1 MAVKAESSGEG
12 QASSVPEEAAKGRD
26 PSRSAE
32 TATGQTSS
40 EPDKP
45 AKSQASSRSVET
57 TKERTLSEPDKTA
70 KGQTSSGPDESGKSD
85 KTESPQETAPKPRKP
100 LPSTRPPGAPPDPW
114 SVFAATQDKQPGRI
128 RRGLRAALRGIV
140 HEYALVVYAACLLAV
155 MMTWPALRYPMHTLP
170 QDLGDPSRQAW
181 QVSWIGHILISDP
194 VRLWQAN
201 AYFPAAD
208 GLAFGDSLVGY
219 ALAGMIGTGPAAAV
233 LRYNVLFVFAHAL
246 LVIGAYALVRQLG
259 ARRTGAAVAA
269 VAFAYAPW
277 RLAQEGHLDII
288 SAGGIPLALAML
300 ARGHGYSLRHGF
312 RAERRSAT
320 WAICGWLVAI
330 WQLTLGFSLGIPFAY
345 VLGLL
350 LIALMFASA
359 IHSLRGFLRYR
370 RDQKDRR
377 EVAAL
382 TKPIPD
388 SDKTSLS
395 GSEIGS
401 APDKKGG
408 TATTDKSAEVAA
420 LPASTNKGQV
430 AARDKKG
437 ETAIPAA
444 DKRIEATTA
453 PPMGK
458 PAATASDSTASDSTS
473 GSTSAPATSGAAGVT
488 AVSETAASGAAG
500 VTAVSGTDDAVT
512 SASPASDA
520 AAAAASSRS
529 ARQGE
534 TASLTTSPVGKT
546 DKSVASISPTA
557 DATAAA
563 STSSASGQKSETT
576 TLADQKATTD
586 EVAASPAGRPEK
598 SSASSSLAADKNDEK
613 GAGPTGG
620 KNAAPT
626 GGRDATPTG
635 GKDAVPVGGKDAA
648 STGGKDAAPVGGK
661 DAASTG
667 GKDARADGKGA
678 ALAAGKGAAPGGG
691 KGAASSGGLTDTAVQ
706 PAVELA
712 GADVLES
719 APRKKQSWLRFFRRP
734 TPVPKKPRWKPLIG
748 VLLTNVNI
756 MGATIFAAVG
766 ILIAVP
772 YIRLNDSGSR
782 LEEIRFFSPPLQGL
796 LIGPAESRIWGAAH
810 ETPRSTLG
818 WAAEMSLLPGFVLY
832 ALALAGLFLSI
843 WRLRHRLVLLGGLAT
858 AVVLTLGTNFFEGR
872 WTYLPLFGHFPAS
885 FDLRIPGR
893 LMLWVTLVLTILAA
907 GAVDDFVR
915 RAEHL
920 AAQRIPPW
928 PGPWLRLATLVP
940 LFLVALEGWNT
951 TAHPIVPT
959 QPAAMR
965 TVPGPMLVLPTAEFT
980 DQTVQLWSTTKF
992 QDMANGGGGF
1002 GAQAQSELRA
1012 KVAGFPD
1019 ATSINYLDS
1028 IGVRRVLLLSD
1039 HIAGTS
1045 WEGAGDLPV
1054 DNLDIRREDIPGAVV
1069 FYLD

>member
-1 MAVKAESSGEG
+1 MTEQPQPIAPAAAPASAPAEPVPAPREPRPDSPRRRFGLFRRKAPAATSATTAPAASPSAVQGLAKPSAGGSVALKRAGESEGSTGPGPGADVEKAANVLVS
-12 QASSVPEEAAKGRD
+12 
-26 PSRSAE
+26 
-32 TATGQTSS
+32 
-40 EPDKP
+40 
-45 AKSQASSRSVET
+45 
-57 TKERTLSEPDKTA
+57 
-70 KGQTSSGPDESGKSD
+70 DESGKP
-85 KTESPQETAPKPRKP
+85 ESPQETPPKPRKP
-100 LPSTRPPGAPPDPW
+100 LPSARPPGAPPDPW
-114 SVFAATQDKQPGRI
+114 SVFAATQDQGPGRI
-128 RRGLRAALRGIV
+128 RRGLRATLRGLV
-140 HEYALVVYAACLLAV
+140 HEYALVIYAACLLAV
-155 MMTWPALRYPMHTLP
+155 AMTWPALRYPMHTLP

-233 LRYNVLFVFAHAL
+233 LRYNVLFVLAHAL

-345 VLGLL
+345 LLGLL

-359 IHSLRGFLRYR
+359 VHSLRGFLRYR

-382 TKPIPD
+382 TTPVLD
-388 SDKTSLS
+388 SGKASVA
-395 GSEIGS
+395 
-401 APDKKGG
+401 APDK
-408 TATTDKSAEVAA
+408 A
-420 LPASTNKGQV
+420 PASD
-430 AARDKKG
+430 AA
-437 ETAIPAA
+437 PASVSS
-444 DKRIEATTA
+444 K
-453 PPMGK
+453 
-458 PAATASDSTASDSTS
+458 AAASDSTAVKAVPPVDKSVESASSTP
-473 GSTSAPATSGAAGVT
+473 GTST
-488 AVSETAASGAAG
+488 E
-500 VTAVSGTDDAVT
+500 
-512 SASPASDA
+512 SASPESAPSGSASP
-520 AAAAASSRS
+520 
-529 ARQGE
+529 E
-534 TASLTTSPVGKT
+534 F
-546 DKSVASISPTA
+546 
-557 DATAAA
+557 A
-563 STSSASGQKSETT
+563 STSSASGQKAET
-576 TLADQKATTD
+576 
-586 EVAASPAGRPEK
+586 AAFAAPSVGNTEK
-598 SSASSSLAADKNDEK
+598 SSASISP
-613 GAGPTGG
+613 AGHAT
-620 KNAAPT
+620 AS
-626 GGRDATPTG
+626 ATPASGQQSETAVADG
-635 GKDAVPVGGKDAA
+635 LALSQSGKTDKPTTPA
-648 STGGKDAAPVGGK
+648 SLESEQK
-661 DAASTG
+661 
-667 GKDARADGKGA
+667 DGKGETSA
-678 ALAAGKGAAPGGG
+678 SGKAAAPSSTEDSAVGSSGG
-691 KGAASSGGLTDTAVQ
+691 KGSTGAAGEKGSTAAASGKGSVATDGGKGSAAAASGKGSAAAGGRTDTAVQ

-719 APRKKQSWLRFFRRP
+719 PPRKKLGWLRFFRRP
-734 TPVPKKPRWKPLIG
+734 TPAPKKPPRWKPLIG

-782 LEEIRFFSPPLQGL
+782 LEEIQFFSPPLQGL

-843 WRLRHRLVLLGGLAT
+843 WRLRHRLVLLAGLAT
-858 AVVLTLGTNFFEGR
+858 AVVLTLGTNFLDGR

-893 LMLWVTLVLTILAA
+893 LMLWVTLVLSILAA

-940 LFLVALEGWNT
+940 LLLVALEGWNT
-951 TAHPIVPT
+951 TAHPIVPA
-959 QPAAMR
+959 QPGAMR
-965 TVPGPMLVLPTAEFT
+965 TVPGPMLVLPTAELT

>member
-1 MAVKAESSGEG
+1 VAFPAKAVSVADPAKAASVADPAKAASGSSFADRTLPPKASDAGGSGKADKSGKVESSGKVVK
-12 QASSVPEEAAKGRD
+12 SSAAGK
-26 PSRSAE
+26 
-32 TATGQTSS
+32 S
-40 EPDKP
+40 E
-45 AKSQASSRSVET
+45 VE
-57 TKERTLSEPDKTA
+57 R
-70 KGQTSSGPDESGKSD
+70 SGKSD
-85 KTESPQETAPKPRKP
+85 KSGEEAAAEPRPRKP
-100 LPSTRPPGAPPDPW
+100 LPTTRPPGAPPDPW
-114 SVFAATQDKQPGRI
+114 TVFARTQDQQPGWI
-128 RRGLRAALRGIV
+128 RRGMRAGLRGLI
-140 HEYALVVYAACLLAV
+140 HEYALVIYSACLLAV
-155 MMTWPALRYPMHTLP
+155 AMTWPALRYPMHTLP

-181 QVSWIGHILISDP
+181 QISWIGHILITDP

-233 LRYNVLFVFAHAL
+233 LRYNVLFVLAHAL
-246 LVIGAYALVRQLG
+246 LLIGAYALVRQLG

-312 RAERRSAT
+312 RAERRSAA
-320 WAICGWLVAI
+320 WAISGWLVAI

-350 LIALMFASA
+350 LIALMIASA
-359 IHSLRGFLRYR
+359 IHALRGFLRDR
-370 RDQKDRR
+370 RERRDRR

-382 TKPIPD
+382 TAPV
-388 SDKTSLS
+388 
-395 GSEIGS
+395 
-401 APDKKGG
+401 PDKNN
-408 TATTDKSAEVAA
+408 SARSEDPA
-420 LPASTNKGQV
+420 LAPGKDPALAS
-430 AARDKKG
+430 
-437 ETAIPAA
+437 
-444 DKRIEATTA
+444 
-453 PPMGK
+453 GK
-458 PAATASDSTASDSTS
+458 D
-473 GSTSAPATSGAAGVT
+473 SAPATGKDAL
-488 AVSETAASGAAG
+488 ASGKDSVFASGKDSSLGGAEGTADTPGKEPTPAALRD
-500 VTAVSGTDDAVT
+500 VTKDA
-512 SASPASDA
+512 SHAGDKAAEPATGKD
-520 AAAAASSRS
+520 
-529 ARQGE
+529 
-534 TASLTTSPVGKT
+534 TVTTSGRDIAFSAGKN
-546 DKSVASISPTA
+546 TA
-557 DATAAA
+557 
-563 STSSASGQKSETT
+563 
-576 TLADQKATTD
+576 L
-586 EVAASPAGRPEK
+586 V
-598 SSASSSLAADKNDEK
+598 ADKNDVSP
-613 GAGPTGG
+613 AP
-620 KNAAPT
+620 AAKK
-626 GGRDATPTG
+626 DATPSPAPVETDASPSSAKKDDAPAR
-635 GKDAVPVGGKDAA
+635 GKDAPTLGKDAPA
-648 STGGKDAAPVGGK
+648 LGKKDAGPAPAKKDESPTAAKKDDAPVPVK
-661 DAASTG
+661 
-667 GKDARADGKGA
+667 
-678 ALAAGKGAAPGGG
+678 GGG
-691 KGAASSGGLTDTAVQ
+691 LKDTAVQ
-706 PAVELA
+706 PAVDLSR
-712 GADVLES
+712 ADVLES
-719 APRKKQSWLRFFRRP
+719 PPRKQSWLRFFRRP
-734 TPVPKKPRWKPLIG
+734 VPVRKKPRWKPLIG

-756 MGATIFAAVG
+756 MGATIFAATG

-772 YIRLNDSGSR
+772 YIRLDDSGSR
-782 LEEIRFFSPPLQGL
+782 LEEIQFFSPPLQGL

-843 WRLRHRLVLLGGLAT
+843 WRLRHRLVLLAGLA
-858 AVVLTLGTNFFEGR
+858 AAIVLTLGTTFFDGR

-893 LMLWVTLVLTILAA
+893 LMLWVTLLLAILAA

-951 TAHPIVPT
+951 TAHPIVPA

-965 TVPGPMLVLPTAEFT
+965 TVPGPMLVLPTAELT

-1002 GAQAQSELRA
+1002 GAQAQNELRA

-1045 WEGAGDLPV
+1045 WENAGDLPV
-1054 DNLDIRREDIPGAVV
+1054 DNLDIRREDVPGAVV
-1069 FYLD
+1069 FYLN

>member
-1 MAVKAESSGEG
+1 
-12 QASSVPEEAAKGRD
+12 
-26 PSRSAE
+26 
-32 TATGQTSS
+32 
-40 EPDKP
+40 
-45 AKSQASSRSVET
+45 
-57 TKERTLSEPDKTA
+57 
-70 KGQTSSGPDESGKSD
+70 
-85 KTESPQETAPKPRKP
+85 
-100 LPSTRPPGAPPDPW
+100 
-114 SVFAATQDKQPGRI
+114 
-128 RRGLRAALRGIV
+128 
-140 HEYALVVYAACLLAV
+140 
-155 MMTWPALRYPMHTLP
+155 MTWPALRYPMHTLP

-181 QVSWIGHILISDP
+181 QISWIGHILITDP

-233 LRYNVLFVFAHAL
+233 LRYNVLFVLAHAL
-246 LVIGAYALVRQLG
+246 LLIGAYALVRQLG

-312 RAERRSAT
+312 RAERRSAA
-320 WAICGWLVAI
+320 WAISGWLVAI

-350 LIALMFASA
+350 LIALMIASA
-359 IHSLRGFLRYR
+359 IHALRGFLRDR
-370 RDQKDRR
+370 RERRDRR

-382 TKPIPD
+382 TGPGPD
-388 SDKTSLS
+388 RKAAAPGNDSPLGGAD
-395 GSEIGS
+395 S
-401 APDKKGG
+401 AAAPGREPALAALENATASKNTNNTGARGAGPATGKNTAPAVGGDVAFAAGRNPALVAGERNASPAAAKRDTAPAPGKGG
-408 TATTDKSAEVAA
+408 T
-420 LPASTNKGQV
+420 
-430 AARDKKG
+430 
-437 ETAIPAA
+437 
-444 DKRIEATTA
+444 
-453 PPMGK
+453 
-458 PAATASDSTASDSTS
+458 TAS
-473 GSTSAPATSGAAGVT
+473 
-488 AVSETAASGAAG
+488 
-500 VTAVSGTDDAVT
+500 
-512 SASPASDA
+512 
-520 AAAAASSRS
+520 
-529 ARQGE
+529 
-534 TASLTTSPVGKT
+534 
-546 DKSVASISPTA
+546 A
-557 DATAAA
+557 DL
-563 STSSASGQKSETT
+563 K
-576 TLADQKATTD
+576 
-586 EVAASPAGRPEK
+586 
-598 SSASSSLAADKNDEK
+598 
-613 GAGPTGG
+613 
-620 KNAAPT
+620 
-626 GGRDATPTG
+626 
-635 GKDAVPVGGKDAA
+635 
-648 STGGKDAAPVGGK
+648 
-661 DAASTG
+661 
-667 GKDARADGKGA
+667 
-678 ALAAGKGAAPGGG
+678 
-691 KGAASSGGLTDTAVQ
+691 DTAVQ
-706 PAVELA
+706 PAVDLSR
-712 GADVLES
+712 ADVLES
-719 APRKKQSWLRFFRRP
+719 PPRKQSWLRFFRRP
-734 TPVPKKPRWKPLIG
+734 VPVRKKPRWKPLIG

-756 MGATIFAAVG
+756 MGATIFTATG

-772 YIRLNDSGSR
+772 YIRLDDSGSR

-843 WRLRHRLVLLGGLAT
+843 WRLRHRLVLLTGLA
-858 AVVLTLGTNFFEGR
+858 AAIVLTLGTTFFDGR

-893 LMLWVTLVLTILAA
+893 LMLWVTLLLAILAA

-951 TAHPIVPT
+951 TAHPIVPA

-965 TVPGPMLVLPTAEFT
+965 TVPGPMLVLPTAELT

-1002 GAQAQSELRA
+1002 GVQAQTELRA

-1028 IGVRRVLLLSD
+1028 IGVRRVLLLTD

-1045 WEGAGDLPV
+1045 WENAGDLPV
-1054 DNLDIRREDIPGAVV
+1054 DNLDIRREDVPGAVV
-1069 FYLD
+1069 FYLN

>member
-1 MAVKAESSGEG
+1 MTEQPQPIAPASAPASAPAEPVARDPRPAAPRRRFGLFRKKSVAVPPASAGKAAPGDPAVTTTSAAAEKAAPGDPAVTTASAAAAKAAPGEPAVTT
-12 QASSVPEEAAKGRD
+12 ASATAEKAAPGHSATATASATVEEAAPGH
-26 PSRSAE
+26 PSAATASA
-32 TATGQTSS
+32 TAEKAA
-40 EPDKP
+40 EPLT
-45 AKSQASSRSVET
+45 RT
-57 TKERTLSEPDKTA
+57 TKAEGSTGS
-70 KGQTSSGPDESGKSD
+70 GQFRDIGQSVVDGVPAGPLKPDEVAAK
-85 KTESPQETAPKPRKP
+85 KPRKT
-100 LPSTRPPGAPPDPW
+100 LPTSRPPGVPADPW
-114 SVFAATQDKQPGRI
+114 TVFARTQDQQPGRI
-128 RRGLRAALRGIV
+128 RRGLRAGLRGFI
-140 HEYALVVYAACLLAV
+140 HEYALMVYTACLLAV
-155 MMTWPALRYPMHTLP
+155 AMTWPALRYPLHTLP

-181 QVSWIGHILISDP
+181 QVSWVGHILITDP

-208 GLAFGDSLVGY
+208 GLAFGDSLLGY

-233 LRYNVLFVFAHAL
+233 LRYNILFVLAHAL

-312 RAERRSAT
+312 RAERRNAL
-320 WAICGWLVAI
+320 WASCGWLVAI

-359 IHSLRGFLRYR
+359 IHALRGFLRYR
-370 RDQKDRR
+370 RERRDRR
-377 EVAAL
+377 EVATL
-382 TKPIPD
+382 
-388 SDKTSLS
+388 
-395 GSEIGS
+395 
-401 APDKKGG
+401 
-408 TATTDKSAEVAA
+408 
-420 LPASTNKGQV
+420 
-430 AARDKKG
+430 
-437 ETAIPAA
+437 
-444 DKRIEATTA
+444 TA
-453 PPMGK
+453 PVPGAAPAPALGK
-458 PAATASDSTASDSTS
+458 DAAPAPGKDT
-473 GSTSAPATSGAAGVT
+473 APATGKK
-488 AVSETAASGAAG
+488 
-500 VTAVSGTDDAVT
+500 
-512 SASPASDA
+512 
-520 AAAAASSRS
+520 AAAAS
-529 ARQGE
+529 GE
-534 TASLTTSPVGKT
+534 TATSKDTAPGPGKE
-546 DKSVASISPTA
+546 A
-557 DATAAA
+557 ATATGGDTAPAA
-563 STSSASGQKSETT
+563 GKETAPGPGKEAATATRGHSSPAAGKDT
-576 TLADQKATTD
+576 TLPPGKEA
-586 EVAASPAGRPEK
+586 
-598 SSASSSLAADKNDEK
+598 
-613 GAGPTGG
+613 AGPTGG
-620 KNAAPT
+620 DTAPAI
-626 GGRDATPTG
+626 GKEAVPGAGRDAALVVG
-635 GKDAVPVGGKDAA
+635 SNADLVAGK
-648 STGGKDAAPVGGK
+648 KDAAPTPAKTVAAPAPAKKDAGSAPAKK
-661 DAASTG
+661 DAADPQA
-667 GKDARADGKGA
+667 KDVVP
-678 ALAAGKGAAPGGG
+678 AAGK
-691 KGAASSGGLTDTAVQ
+691 KDTVVQ
-706 PAVELA
+706 PAVA
-712 GADVLES
+712 PARMDVLES
-719 APRKKQSWLRFFRRP
+719 PPRKQSWLRFFRRP
-734 TPVPKKPRWKPLIG
+734 VPVRRTPRWKPLVG

-756 MGATIFAAVG
+756 MGATIFAATG

-772 YIRLNDSGSR
+772 YLRVDDSGSR
-782 LEEIRFFSPPLQGL
+782 LQEIDFFSPPLQGL
-796 LIGPAESRIWGAAH
+796 LIGPAESRVWGAAH

-843 WRLRHRLVLLGGLAT
+843 WRFRHRLVLLTGLAV
-858 AVVLTLGTNFFEGR
+858 AIILTLGTTFFDGR

-893 LMLWVTLVLTILAA
+893 LMLWVTLLLAILAA

-951 TAHPIVPT
+951 TAHPIVPP

-965 TVPGPMLVLPTAEFT
+965 TVSGPMLVLPTAELT

-1019 ATSINYLDS
+1019 ATSIDYLDS

-1045 WEGAGDLPV
+1045 WENAGDLPV
-1054 DNLDIRREDIPGAVV
+1054 DNLDIRREDVPGAVV
-1069 FYLD
+1069 FYLN

>member
-1 MAVKAESSGEG
+1 VK
-12 QASSVPEEAAKGRD
+12 PEQTERA
-26 PSRSAE
+26 
-32 TATGQTSS
+32 TATGQGQA
-40 EPDKP
+40 
-45 AKSQASSRSVET
+45 AKAGESAKTGQSDVE
-57 TKERTLSEPDKTA
+57 
-70 KGQTSSGPDESGKSD
+70 GKSD
-85 KTESPQETAPKPRKP
+85 KSEKADDAGTAEPKPRKP
-100 LPSTRPPGAPPDPW
+100 LPTARPPGAPPDPW
-114 SVFAATQDKQPGRI
+114 TVFALTQDQQPGRI
-128 RRGLRAALRGIV
+128 RRGLRAGLRGLI
-140 HEYALVVYAACLLAV
+140 HEYALVIYSACLLAV
-155 MMTWPALRYPMHTLP
+155 AMTWPALRYPMHTLP

-181 QVSWIGHILISDP
+181 QISWIGHVLISDP

-208 GLAFGDSLVGY
+208 GLAFGDSLAGY

-233 LRYNVLFVFAHAL
+233 LRYNVLFVLAHAL

-312 RAERRSAT
+312 RAERRSAL
-320 WAICGWLVAI
+320 WAIGGWLVAI

-350 LIALMFASA
+350 LITLMFASA
-359 IHSLRGFLRYR
+359 IHALRGFLRDR
-370 RDQKDRR
+370 RERRDRR

-382 TKPIPD
+382 TAPV
-388 SDKTSLS
+388 
-395 GSEIGS
+395 
-401 APDKKGG
+401 PDKKD
-408 TATTDKSAEVAA
+408 TAPTPGRDPA
-420 LPASTNKGQV
+420 LIGVKDTALTPGKEPASTAPK
-430 AARDKKG
+430 D
-437 ETAIPAA
+437 
-444 DKRIEATTA
+444 TTA
-453 PPMGK
+453 VAEEAAAK
-458 PAATASDSTASDSTS
+458 AATAKD
-473 GSTSAPATSGAAGVT
+473 AGPV
-488 AVSETAASGAAG
+488 AG
-500 VTAVSGTDDAVT
+500 KD
-512 SASPASDA
+512 ASPATDKDA
-520 AAAAASSRS
+520 
-529 ARQGE
+529 G
-534 TASLTTSPVGKT
+534 PVGSK
-546 DKSVASISPTA
+546 DAGSEAGKHDGPVAGKET
-557 DATAAA
+557 ATAAGKNVA
-563 STSSASGQKSETT
+563 LSAGKN
-576 TLADQKATTD
+576 
-586 EVAASPAGRPEK
+586 PA
-598 SSASSSLAADKNDEK
+598 LVADK
-613 GAGPTGG
+613 
-620 KNAAPT
+620 
-626 GGRDATPTG
+626 
-635 GKDAVPVGGKDAA
+635 
-648 STGGKDAAPVGGK
+648 KDAAPTPAK
-661 DAASTG
+661 
-667 GKDARADGKGA
+667 K
-678 ALAAGKGAAPGGG
+678 
-691 KGAASSGGLTDTAVQ
+691 DTAVR
-706 PAVELA
+706 PAVDLA
-712 GADVLES
+712 RTDVLES
-719 APRKKQSWLRFFRRP
+719 PPRKQSWLRFFRRP
-734 TPVPKKPRWKPLIG
+734 VPVRKKPRWNPLIG

-772 YIRLNDSGSR
+772 YIRLDDSGSR
-782 LEEIRFFSPPLQGL
+782 LEEIQFFSPPLQGL

-843 WRLRHRLVLLGGLAT
+843 WRLRHRVVLLAGLAT
-858 AVVLTLGTNFFEGR
+858 AIVLTLGTTFFDGR

-893 LMLWVTLVLTILAA
+893 LMLWVTLILAILAA

-940 LFLVALEGWNT
+940 LFLVVLEGWNT
-951 TAHPIVPT
+951 TAHPIVPA

-965 TVPGPMLVLPTAEFT
+965 TVPGPMLVLPTAELT

-1045 WEGAGDLPV
+1045 WENAGDLPV
-1054 DNLDIRREDIPGAVV
+1054 DNLDIRREDVPGAVV
-1069 FYLD
+1069 FYLN